1 MQMCEQLRF
10 VQSMTWRALNSSAV
24 LWRVKVAKQDC
35 FLTGSMLRKADGM
48 ISEGKWTQPRVQRST
63 QKDACLDINVPT
75 DNTARVSGGFYPL
88 SPKSDTECRLIEV
101 MILLIGGRSASLL
114 FLQEPHHPATFTAYW
129 HLCTCLLCLPSFKL
143 CLVRTS
149 YGPEKLKIM
158 SGPSLW
164 CSRQSFA
171 RAAVSW
177 ALKNWEIV
185 VSKYRQ
191 QDICG

>member
-1 MQMCEQLRF
+1 MAWFLRESEHNHVCREAHRKMPAWIWMCQQIILHEWVGAF
-10 VQSMTWRALNSSAV
+10 
-24 LWRVKVAKQDC
+24 
-35 FLTGSMLRKADGM
+35 
-48 ISEGKWTQPRVQRST
+48 IH
-63 QKDACLDINVPT
+63 
-75 DNTARVSGGFYPL
+75 TAQIQNN
-88 SPKSDTECRLIEV
+88 ECRLIEV

-114 FLQEPHHPATFTAYW
+114 FLQEPHHPASFTAYW
-129 HLCTCLLCLPSFKL
+129 HLCTCLLCLPSFKP

-149 YGPEKLKIM
+149 YGPERLKIM